1 MRTPCQTFANRLPL
15 GPGPA
20 LLLLFLGHGQNLLP
34 SRFPAPACPFLVN
47 SRVLIRE
54 QRVERLMARSQA
66 HLYRAAAR
74 RRTESA
80 VGPCLFPGRHG

>member
-15 GPGPA
+15 RPGAA
-20 LLLLFLGHGQNLLP
+20 LLLLFMGHGQNLLP
-34 SRFPAPACPFLVN
+34 ARFPAPACPLLVN

-54 QRVERLMARSQA
+54 QLVERLIARSQA

-74 RRTESA
+74 RRAESA
-80 VGPCLFPGRHG
+80 DGPYFFPGHHG